1 MKVFFRGI
9 TKMENDNIT
18 TSHNITISLTSS
30 EVYKMFLVEKYNI
43 IVLYIP
49 VILMAITAN
58 TLVILVVIKYNFMRR

>member
-1 MKVFFRGI
+1 
-9 TKMENDNIT
+9 MEYDNT
-18 TSHNITISLTSS
+18 TISHNITVSLTSS